1 MARAAELG
9 ALGEHFTMHRSI
21 RPAHHPDRVLAL
33 KPLRG
38 VLGGLDRGHPS
49 QHDLRALSHRLS
61 VLDLE
66 LMIDHIALRVEP
78 QRLGHPQAEAVFAGQ
93 HEIAGWRARPEGQ
106 LLGRERESYEP
117 RRLARPG
124 HAQSSRGEEA
134 GRDHGL
140 RPAIVELPRPNLP
153 SETADLCAIQ
163 WRFDR
168 RRPIGNARRV
178 LRRHRCREGC
188 AGRGRR
194 CRVLALR
201 GRGDGDFRLLVRLL
215 LRLRSHE
222 DRRIDHQQRGHQQ
235 QGQRGPL
242 VHYPLD
248 RLTGGGS

>member
-1 MARAAELG
+1 MPRAAEVG
-9 ALGEHFTMHRSI
+9 TLGEYFTMHRSI
-21 RPAHHPDRVLAL
+21 CPAHHSDRVLAL

-49 QHDLRALSHRLS
+49 QHDLRALCHRLS
-61 VLDLE
+61 VLDLD
-66 LMIDHIALRVEP
+66 LVVDDIALCVEP
-78 QRLGHPQAEAVFAGQ
+78 QRLGHPQAEAVFTGQ
-93 HEIAGWRARPEGQ
+93 HEVAGWRARPQGQ
-106 LLGRERESYEP
+106 LLGREHESYEP

-153 SETADLCAIQ
+153 SETVDLCAIQ
-163 WRFDR
+163 GRFDR
-168 RRPIGNARRV
+168 RRPIRNARSI
-178 LRRHRCREGC
+178 LRRHRCGEG
-188 AGRGRR
+188 RPGRR
-194 CRVLALR
+194 RSVRAFR
-201 GRGDGDFRLLVRLL
+201 RRRWGGDFRLLVRLL